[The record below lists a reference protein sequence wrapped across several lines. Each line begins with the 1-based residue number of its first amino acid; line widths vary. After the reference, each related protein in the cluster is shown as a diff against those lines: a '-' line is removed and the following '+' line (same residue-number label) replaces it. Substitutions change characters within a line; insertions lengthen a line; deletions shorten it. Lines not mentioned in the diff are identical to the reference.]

1 MSSDGYAGIS
11 LAGRWE
17 CGSCGA
23 SGDGWW
29 NEQDGFT
36 MDEEHVCGDDETE
49 CRDRDGNP
57 YPEHDYD
64 DFECRR
70 CGADPS

>member
-1 MSSDGYAGIS
+1 MSRDGYGGIS

-29 NEQDGFT
+29 NEDDGFLLEDEDGQRFA
-36 MDEEHVCGDDETE
+36 MEEHVCPDDDEG
-49 CRDRDGNP
+49 D
-57 YPEHDYD
+57 
-64 DFECRR
+64 
-70 CGADPS
+70 